1 MPVINRQRA
10 LRKEL
15 RKLSHLQLLDRA
27 KSLDDPLLDGLGSD
41 APYDDILQA
50 VWQGVLRRELTR
62 AVRLQEESTRHAI
75 LLKRAR
81 SAGVPEEELI
91 VPKEKLE
98 SAFLETKLK
107 VDSAALASNELH
119 PTYDALLTL
128 LSDPFLQYIVVP
140 QLLLL

>member
-27 KSLDDPLLDGLGSD
+27 KSLDDPLLDGSGSD

-62 AVRLQEESTRHAI
+62 AVRLQEEITRHAI
-75 LLKRAR
+75 LLKHAR

-107 VDSAALASNELH
+107 D
-119 PTYDALLTL
+119 
-128 LSDPFLQYIVVP
+128 LS
-140 QLLLL
+140 